1 MFLALKE
8 KYLDLDRKN
17 EQGVKNIAKSLAQ
30 LNTLINMRE

>member
-17 EQGVKNIAKSLAQ
+17 EQGVKSIAKSLAQ

>member
-8 KYLDLDRKN
+8 KYIDLDRKN
-17 EQGVKNIAKSLAQ
+17 EQGVKNIAKSLVQ